1 MDHIKQVAKRLRG
14 LRDAIDLTVEEM
26 AAQCGIGPET
36 LALYESGTSDIPV
49 SAAH

>member
-26 AAQCGIGPET
+26 AVQCGIGP
-36 LALYESGTSDIPV
+36 V
-49 SAAH
+49 K